1 MKKLHFLHLNQS
13 MKVKSALDINFV
25 KWLAKKIDMKPAK
38 SYWKH
43 FQISVKIIFK
53 NIEDERF
60 NFGNKTNYIMT
71 NG

>member
-1 MKKLHFLHLNQS
+1 M
-13 MKVKSALDINFV
+13 NFWGKTLRTLILSNGLQKEIV
-25 KWLAKKIDMKPAK
+25 MKPAK

-43 FQISVKIIFK
+43 FQISVKIIFT

-60 NFGNKTNYIMT
+60 NFGNKTNYTMT

>member
-1 MKKLHFLHLNQS
+1 M
-13 MKVKSALDINFV
+13 NFWG
-25 KWLAKKIDMKPAK
+25 KTLRTLILSNGLQKKIVMKPVK

-43 FQISVKIIFK
+43 FQINVKIIFT